1 MQQFWVVLQELR
13 KWFESFGWYRQLRK
27 YDMQL
32 LFGGLGVGFL
42 YEILYLILPYQS
54 TSGLIT
60 LFYTIPLL
68 ALAHQAFLLG
78 AWLTLTSGNI
88 KYLPYAL
95 WLEAV
100 LIIFPFSHI
109 TLSGL
114 IPAAVYALLGYFVF
128 KYTATAYTDKSGTP

>member
-1 MQQFWVVLQELR
+1 MQQFSVVLQELR
-13 KWFESFGWYRQLRK
+13 RWFESFGWYRQLRK
-27 YDMQL
+27 YDLHL

-42 YEILYLILPYQS
+42 YQILILILPYQS

-60 LFYTIPLL
+60 LFYTVPLL

-78 AWLTLTSGNI
+78 AWLTLTSGNV

-95 WLEAV
+95 WLQAV

-109 TLSGL
+109 SLSNL
-114 IPAAVYALLGYFVF
+114 IPAAVYALLGYFAF
-128 KYTATAYTDKSGTP
+128 KYTASSYASKSGTL